1 MAGIG
6 EFMIHQHHEC
16 DEIFAQ
22 AEEAVGA
29 GDWTRAEDRFQIFA
43 SQMERHFDN
52 EDNLLFPKFDA
63 CTGHSGGPTMI
74 MKMEHNQ
81 MRVVIH
87 ELRAALEAR
96 DAQQYLGQSETM
108 LILMQQH
115 NYKEEAI
122 LYSMIDQVLGGEA
135 EGLVAQLET
144 A

>member
-6 EFMIHQHHEC
+6 EFMIHHHHEC

-22 AEEAVGA
+22 AEEAVSA
-29 GDWTRAEDRFQIFA
+29 GDWTRAQDRFDLFS

-52 EDNLLFPKFDA
+52 EDKLLFPKFDA
-63 CTGHSGGPTMI
+63 YTGHSGGPTMI
-74 MKMEHNQ
+74 MRMEHQQ
-81 MRVVIH
+81 MRAVIH
-87 ELRAALEAR
+87 EMRAAFEAR

-108 LILMQQH
+108 LVLMQQH

-135 EGLVAQLET
+135 DELVAQLE
-144 A
+144 AA